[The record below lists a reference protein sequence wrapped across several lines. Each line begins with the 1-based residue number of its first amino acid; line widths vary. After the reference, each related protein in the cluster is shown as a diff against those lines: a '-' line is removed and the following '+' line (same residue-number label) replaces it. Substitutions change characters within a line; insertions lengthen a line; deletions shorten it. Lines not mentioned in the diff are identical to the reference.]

1 MNNEEIKALI
11 DKKTEL
17 EKRKERLLGKM
28 ESAKNALSEID
39 QKLLSMNINPKN
51 LADEIQ
57 RLENLREQMLEQLN
71 FEVTEGELALNKI
84 EQRVK
89 EISQ

>member
-71 FEVTEGELALNKI
+71 FEVIEGELALNKI